1 MNTLSTEEMER
12 FQKLS
17 NEFEPDI
24 QGPLVSTKQPSSAIA
39 MDYASADPTFVAK
52 TSALAVTHP
61 FSRIMK
67 GDGNC
72 GWRAVAFGYFEN
84 LFNLR
89 DTLRVHRELL
99 RIKSM
104 NVLLNQVGQQEHLY
118 EIFVDATEEI
128 FNQISEAIQNGV
140 RDDSFLV
147 DAFNNEYNSSA
158 IITHFRVSCNP

>member
-1 MNTLSTEEMER
+1 
-12 FQKLS
+12 
-17 NEFEPDI
+17 
-24 QGPLVSTKQPSSAIA
+24 
-39 MDYASADPTFVAK
+39 
-52 TSALAVTHP
+52 
-61 FSRIMK
+61 
-67 GDGNC
+67 
-72 GWRAVAFGYFEN
+72 
-84 LFNLR
+84 
-89 DTLRVHRELL
+89 
-99 RIKSM
+99 M